1 MKDTP
6 TNNFATYN
14 YNFHGAGNN
23 TGEGALKFDGLGWS
37 STKWGQRSTI
47 PIPKDKKIY
56 IELEET
62 GARLV
67 TIMQSQS
74 IKSVIYTTSTNV
86 GGNW

>member
-62 GARLV
+62 GICSGNNYIL
-67 TIMQSQS
+67 TELQQILQ
-74 IKSVIYTTSTNV
+74 TSN
-86 GGNW
+86 